1 MIFHLKNL
9 VLEFKLVN
17 GMSGGEKQQSV
28 TLKVRGAGKTN
39 VGIRRRSNQDSIF
52 VDEESLVFILADG
65 MGGHLGGE
73 EASRIATS
81 VVSSVLKDSS
91 HLNNVKSEDLRFIEN
106 LPNEAAKITKIAIF
120 EADREIVEQSRNRA
134 DLRGM
139 GSTIET
145 LIIQDNVATIGHVGD
160 SRVYLMRDGKLELVT
175 EDHSILNEERK
186 KRPMSDEEIANFP
199 FKNRI
204 TRALGHLSDK
214 HVDILQRELK
224 PGDTFLLCS
233 DGLTDVA
240 DDWEIEEALLEADGN
255 LEKASDHLVDMAL
268 DGGGPDNVSV
278 VLVIVE

>member
-1 MIFHLKNL
+1 MVLHLKNPEL
-9 VLEFKLVN
+9 VFKLVN
-17 GMSGGEKQQSV
+17 GMSAGEKQQSV
-28 TLKVRGAGKTN
+28 TLKVKGIGKTN

-52 VDEESLVFILADG
+52 IDEDGSIFILADG

-81 VVSSVLKDSS
+81 VVSGVLRDSS
-91 HLNNVKSEDLRFIEN
+91 HLKNVKPEDKKYIDDL
-106 LPNEAAKITKIAIF
+106 LSEAAKLTKIAIF
-120 EADREIVEQSRNRA
+120 DADREIVEQSRNRT

-145 LIIQDNVATIGHVGD
+145 LFIQDNTATIGHVGD
-160 SRVYLMRDGKLELVT
+160 SRVYLMRDGKLEMVT
-175 EDHSILNEERK
+175 EDHSILNEEKK
-186 KRPMSDEEIANFP
+186 KRAMSEEEIANFP

-214 HVDILQRELK
+214 QIDIVQKDLK
-224 PGDTFLLCS
+224 PGDTFLMCS

-240 DDWEIEEALLEADGN
+240 DDWEIEEALLEADGD
-255 LEKASDHLVDMAL
+255 LDKATDHLVDMAL

-278 VLVIVE
+278 VLVTVE